1 MNQKDFERIAAREFA
16 GLPPSIRERLDNV
29 QVVVRRR
36 PGKKELEEAEP
47 GEGDLLGLY
56 VGTPLDARAGGP
68 GIMLPDR
75 IYLFQEAIE
84 AEAGGDPEETAR
96 VVRETLL
103 HEIAHHFG
111 FSEEDVEAW
120 EREQEE

>member
-1 MNQKDFERIAAREFA
+1 MRRRTFKNLVEEEFARLPKTVRERIENVELVVERRAAQRH
-16 GLPPSIRERLDNV
+16 
-29 QVVVRRR
+29 
-36 PGKKELEEAEP
+36 LEEAGEDP
-47 GEGDLLGLY
+47 EEGDLLGLY
-56 VGTPLDARAGGP
+56 VGTPLDARASGP

-84 AEAGGDPEETAR
+84 EETGSDPGEIRR

-120 EREQEE
+120 ERE